1 MERNMR
7 VLICGGRKFD
17 DIALLYKTMNLIDA
31 RRDITT
37 VIDGGAKGADNLGR
51 QWGLSRGKNSQTY
64 NANWSKYGRSA
75 GPKRNTQMLV
85 EGKPDLVV
93 AFSGGFGTANMIKQA
108 KASGVEVI
116 EKGNEDD

>member
-1 MERNMR
+1 
-7 VLICGGRKFD
+7 
-17 DIALLYKTMNLIDA
+17 MNLIDA

>member
-1 MERNMR
+1 MR

-51 QWGLSRGKNSQTY
+51 QWGLSRGDRKS
-64 NANWSKYGRSA
+64 
-75 GPKRNTQMLV
+75 
-85 EGKPDLVV
+85 VV
-93 AFSGGFGTANMIKQA
+93 
-108 KASGVEVI
+108 
-116 EKGNEDD
+116 